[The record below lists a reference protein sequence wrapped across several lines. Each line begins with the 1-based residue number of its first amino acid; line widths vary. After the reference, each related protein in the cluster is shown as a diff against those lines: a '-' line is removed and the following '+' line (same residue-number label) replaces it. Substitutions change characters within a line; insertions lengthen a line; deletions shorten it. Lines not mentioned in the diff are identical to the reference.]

1 MSTCETEDD
10 ETEHCLIENYTA
22 STVLESSFHTK
33 AKIKSPK
40 QTSNHLN
47 FKRIRTAKSLK
58 LKWPQCSIP
67 SDFSL
72 YSIIQTIS
80 VSHSHSSLIF
90 QNLTLNIN
98 LHSLYSQSQLSSLSS
113 LNLSLFSLCS
123 QSQVSSLNS
132 QPLTPYPPPPWIHS
146 FPNPS
151 WPPPHHHST
160 ITGLWLRLTFH
171 HRLKPSHAQLLTNQL
186 LSLKTLGLKYIF
198 FLFHLSFSL
207 F

>member
-67 SDFSL
+67 SNFSL
-72 YSIIQTIS
+72 YSVIQTIS

-90 QNLTLNIN
+90 QNLTLNIS
-98 LHSLYSQSQLSSLSS
+98 LRSLY
-113 LNLSLFSLCS
+113 F
-123 QSQVSSLNS
+123 QVSSLNPS
-132 QPLTPYPPPPWIHS
+132 LCTLHLHLHRYTPFQTPASRSLITIPRLWAHS
-146 FPNPS
+146 FAS
-151 WPPPHHHST
+151 LST
-160 ITGLWLRLTFH
+160 VG
-171 HRLKPSHAQLLTNQL
+171 
-186 LSLKTLGLKYIF
+186 
-198 FLFHLSFSL
+198 
-207 F
+207 